1 MSQTASTGLLARLA
15 DMAHA
20 KGDARRLRAALDAC
34 GLALLA
40 PKFAEHGVDDSCLA
54 ALEDEDL
61 EAMSRP
67 RRGRRR
73 RGSGRRRRRSSVVR
87 RAPAPY
93 DVSDVVSDDL
103 FSPAAH
109 HRQLKQAC
117 APFMIARLNRALLCL
132 ELGRLAATTAAFHH
146 VF

>member
-1 MSQTASTGLLARLA
+1 M
-15 DMAHA
+15 A

-40 PKFAEHGVDDSCLA
+40 PKFAEHGVDDSCLS
-54 ALEDEDL
+54 ALEDE
-61 EAMSRP
+61 
-67 RRGRRR
+67 RGRRR

-103 FSPAAH
+103 FFP
-109 HRQLKQAC
+109 
-117 APFMIARLNRALLCL
+117 
-132 ELGRLAATTAAFHH
+132 GDTTDSLSKH
-146 VF
+146 VPRT